1 MCKRPCSKPPPK
13 WKGSLDERGGEGV
26 FLHLLCSVI
35 YVQPSSF
42 PNRAEILSWK
52 KVWGSE
58 WMDRKVRSR
67 YRERACLQLM
77 VELQAKVL
85 EPSSSVFPA
94 LPVAAGSTFFPYIS
108 LQPRNALHI
117 CPNNKPI
124 TFILNYT
131 NYSLP
136 PLLFISYPTPHCH
149 LSNPSKKA
157 NLITLFPCYKM
168 ISH

>member
-26 FLHLLCSVI
+26 FLHLLYSVT

-42 PNRAEILSWK
+42 PVNIPNRAENLSWK

-58 WMDRKVRSR
+58 WMERKVRSR

-77 VELQAKVL
+77 VELQAKVP

-94 LPVAAGSTFFPYIS
+94 LPVAAGSAFFPYLS

-131 NYSLP
+131 IPSSFIVYFLSNTTLP
-136 PLLFISYPTPHCH
+136 PE
-149 LSNPSKKA
+149 
-157 NLITLFPCYKM
+157 
-168 ISH
+168 